1 MNIPKIIQ
9 VISIADFTRLLFRAL
24 LPAGLIYVAI
34 TGLMLLTGFD
44 MDQILRDPAQYHQES
59 SLIGLVSNLG
69 VWFWV
74 ASATLALFGAMA
86 IRRTNSV
93 DDGNLFLL
101 LGVLSLLLAIDD
113 LYMIHDRFIDERI
126 CYAVY
131 ALILIAALVRHHR
144 EILQVNP
151 TAFLA
156 AGTLMGLSLFTDLV
170 QNYIPVGYWTT
181 QAFEEGFKFCGGAA
195 WLYFIVQLVSSLYPD
210 PQEGYQGSV

>member
-1 MNIPKIIQ
+1 MNMPKIIQ

-59 SLIGLVSNLG
+59 SLIGFVSNLG

-74 ASATLALFGAMA
+74 ASAALALFGAMT
-86 IRRTNSV
+86 ISRTNSV
-93 DDGNLFLL
+93 HDGNLFLL
-101 LGVLSLLLAIDD
+101 LGALSLLLAVDD
-113 LYMIHDRFIDERI
+113 LYMIHDRFIDERL

-131 ALILIAALVRHHR
+131 ALILTTVLARHHR
-144 EILQVNP
+144 EVLQINP

-156 AGTLMGLSLFTDLV
+156 AGTLMGLSVFTDLI
-170 QNYIPVGYWTT
+170 QNYIPVGYWTI

-210 PQEGYQGSV
+210 PQFGDRGSI